1 MSQNMQIHNQHTV
14 TRVPLIALTTP
25 ALDGGIG
32 RNILNLADAFQG
44 LGYRIQLLIDKP
56 RGPYLEQLHPAVEVV
71 PLPTSHALS
80 GIPRL
85 GSYLRRERPDVL
97 LTPNVRHT
105 GLALHARSL
114 FRSSVRVYVNVH
126 NTYSKT
132 FQNLSAR
139 KRRRRL
145 AKIKALYPRCDG
157 IIPVSAGVA
166 ADFSALTALP
176 AESLSTIYNPVVT
189 RNLEKLAEEPID
201 HPWFRDD
208 KRPII
213 LAVSRLEK
221 AKNLPLLIE
230 AFELVRWHIPAR
242 LMLLGDG
249 TQRSALQSRI
259 QASPYHD
266 DILLLGYRKNPYKYM
281 KHASLFVLS
290 SSWEGFGN
298 VLVEAMATG
307 TPVVST
313 DCPHGPREILDD
325 GRYGP
330 LVPIQDACALA
341 TAVLETLRDP
351 LPQTALKQAVER
363 FRDTTIAQQYL
374 ELFGL
379 TSLPAGKARSV
390 S

>member
-1 MSQNMQIHNQHTV
+1 MQIHDQYTV
-14 TRVPLIALTTP
+14 TEIPLITLTTP

-32 RNILNLADAFQG
+32 RNILNLADAFLD
-44 LGYRIQLLIDKP
+44 LGCRIHLLIDKP
-56 RGPYLEQLHPAVEVV
+56 KGPYLEQLHPAVKVV
-71 PLPTSHALS
+71 PLPTSHTLS
-80 GIPRL
+80 GVPRL
-85 GSYLRRERPDVL
+85 GSYLRREKPDVL

-105 GLALHARSL
+105 ELALRARSL
-114 FRSSVRVYVNVH
+114 FRSSARVYVNVH

-132 FQNLSAR
+132 FQNLSVR

-145 AKIKALYPRCDG
+145 AKIKVLYPRCDG

-176 AESLSTIYNPVVT
+176 VCSLSTIYNPVVT

-330 LVPIQDACALA
+330 LVPVQDARALA
-341 TAVLETLRDP
+341 TSVLETLRDP
-351 LPQTALKQAVER
+351 LPGTVLKQAAER
-363 FRDTTIAQQYL
+363 FRDITIAQQYL
-374 ELFGL
+374 DLFGL
-379 TSLPAGKARSV
+379 TSLPAKKERSA

>member
-1 MSQNMQIHNQHTV
+1 MTSAH
-14 TRVPLIALTTP
+14 LIALTTP
-25 ALDGGIG
+25 SLDGGIG

-44 LGYRIQLLIDKP
+44 LGCRIHLLIDKP
-56 RGPYLEQLHPAVEVV
+56 KGPYLEQLHPAVEVV
-71 PLPTSHALS
+71 SLPTSHALS

-105 GLALHARSL
+105 ELALRARRL

-132 FQNLSAR
+132 FQNLSVR

-166 ADFSALTALP
+166 ADFSSLTALP
-176 AESLSTIYNPVVT
+176 AKSLSTIHNPVVT
-189 RNLEKLAEEPID
+189 RNLEKMAEEPIE

-230 AFELVRWHIPAR
+230 AFELVRPRIPIR
-242 LMLLGDG
+242 LVLLGDG
-249 TQRSALQSRI
+249 SQRSALQSRI
-259 QASPYHD
+259 QASPFHD
-266 DILLLGYRKNPYKYM
+266 DILLLGYQKNPYKYM

-330 LVPIQDACALA
+330 LVPVENASALA
-341 TAVLETLRDP
+341 TAVLETLHDP
-351 LPQTALKQAVER
+351 PSRTALKQAAER
-363 FRDTTIAQQYL
+363 FRDTTIARQYL

-379 TSLPAGKARSV
+379 TSPAAEKARSV